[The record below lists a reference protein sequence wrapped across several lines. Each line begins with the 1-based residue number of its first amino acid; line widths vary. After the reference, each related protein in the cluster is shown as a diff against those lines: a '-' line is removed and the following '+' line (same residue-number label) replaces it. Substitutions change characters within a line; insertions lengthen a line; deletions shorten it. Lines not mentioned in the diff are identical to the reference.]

1 MIIYFIIILVGLIEA
16 FCSTLNSKFRQKS
29 NRIPTFITSFINIF
43 VWYCLLRMVVENIAN
58 INLAIVYGVAYAI
71 GDVLGLVFDDYL
83 SKIAKFRGIKFRKK
97 FTKKRKR

>member
-1 MIIYFIIILVGLIEA
+1 
-16 FCSTLNSKFRQKS
+16 
-29 NRIPTFITSFINIF
+29 
-43 VWYCLLRMVVENIAN
+43 MVVENIAN